1 MHEGSESA
9 DGGFFGKFGQGGG
22 GAPMRDRFGNVITTR
37 NRDPNAPAN
46 LVVDQEEVK
55 QRA

>member
-37 NRDPNAPAN
+37 NRDPNAAAN